1 MSAILT
7 LVRMEQLVQKV
18 LQASYAHV
26 LQDGLEQHVMKVI
39 TVYISI
45 WKLVY
50 ILIVHILHFSLF
62 YVVWCSN
69 GTALVRLEHLI
80 SSVFGAMQL

>member
-7 LVRMEQLVQKV
+7 LVRMEQPVQKV
-18 LQASYAHV
+18 LQASYAPV

-39 TVYISI
+39 TGYISK
-45 WKLVY
+45 WNLVY
-50 ILIVHILHFSLF
+50 ILIVYFLHFSLS

-69 GTALVRLEHLI
+69 GTFAIVRLEH
-80 SSVFGAMQL
+80 